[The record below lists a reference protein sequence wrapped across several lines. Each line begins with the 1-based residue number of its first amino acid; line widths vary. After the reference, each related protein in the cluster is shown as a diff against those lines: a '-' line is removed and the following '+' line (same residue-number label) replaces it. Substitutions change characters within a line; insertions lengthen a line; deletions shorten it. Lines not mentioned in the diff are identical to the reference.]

1 MTEQGVVTI
10 MHADVEGS
18 TALTTRLGDE
28 IGRRTLEGTKR
39 IVRERAET
47 FGGRQIDA
55 VGDSM
60 MFTFTSTRQAI
71 VGAIAVQRALAM
83 AEEER
88 PDETLRVRI
97 GLNVGE
103 VLERDGHPFGAA
115 VNAGARVMAKA
126 SGGQILVSEMV
137 VRLVGTMPGVS
148 FRDRG
153 RHTFKG
159 FDERWRL
166 YEVGWDKPAAAPTP
180 KRRRRGGALRRHR
193 RLAGAAVAATAVA
206 VAALTAALLL
216 AREEG
221 GAVVVPAN
229 TIAIVDPATNEV
241 AEFVDGLD
249 RPGPVAFGAGSI
261 WVGGLEDRT
270 LVRINPGTKEI
281 VGRIPLPGTPD
292 GIAVGEGAVW
302 VVHGRLGTVT
312 RVDPAFDIVAETV
325 SLAGKSNTYVTGG
338 VAVGEGSVWGVF
350 GDSTLARLDPSTN
363 RKTGE
368 VLAGTGPTS
377 VVAAFG
383 SIWVSNS
390 GEASVERYSV
400 GTFPDEPVDE
410 LSVGGAPTGLA
421 VGADAIW
428 VASPEA
434 GIVSRIEPSA
444 VASSALPIGVG
455 ERPSATATGEG
466 AVWVA
471 NTGSRTLSRIDPATN
486 DVVETISLGNAPAGI
501 AFGGDLVWVAVQ
513 AP

>member
-1 MTEQGVVTI
+1 MADQGVVTI

-18 TALTTRLGDE
+18 TELTTRLGDE
-28 IGRRTLEGTKR
+28 AGRRTLEGTKR
-39 IVRERAET
+39 IVRERVET

-55 VGDSM
+55 VGDAM

-71 VGAIAVQRALAM
+71 VGAIAVQRALAT

-88 PDETLRVRI
+88 PEETLRVRI

-115 VNAGARVMAKA
+115 VNAGARVMSKA
-126 SGGQILVSEMV
+126 FGGQIFASEMV
-137 VRLVGTMPGVS
+137 VRLAGTMPGIS

-166 YEVGWDKPAAAPTP
+166 YEVGWDQPAAAPAP
-180 KRRRRGGALRRHR
+180 KRRRRERALRRHK
-193 RLAGAAVAATAVA
+193 RLAGAAVAATA

-216 AREEG
+216 ARENG

-229 TIAIVDPATNEV
+229 AVAAVDVSTNEV
-241 AEFVDGLD
+241 VDFVEGVL
-249 RPGPVAFGAGSI
+249 RPGPVAFGAGSV
-261 WVGGLEDRT
+261 WVGSLEDRT
-270 LVRINPGTKEI
+270 LVRVNPKTMQVET
-281 VGRIPLPGTPD
+281 RTPLPGTPD

-312 RVDPAFDIVAETV
+312 RVHPTFGTV
-325 SLAGKSNTYVTGG
+325 EDTISLAGRANTYVTGG
-338 VAVGEGSVWGVF
+338 IAVGEGSVWAVF

-363 RKTGE
+363 RK
-368 VLAGTGPTS
+368 VRDVFAGVGPTS

-390 GEASVERYSV
+390 GESSVERYSV
-400 GTFPDEPVDE
+400 GSFPNEPVDE
-410 LSVGGAPTGLA
+410 LTVGGAPTGLTA
-421 VGADAIW
+421 GAGAIW

-434 GIVSRIEPSA
+434 GIVSKIEPSA
-444 VASSALPIGVG
+444 VTSSALPIEVG
-455 ERPSATATGEG
+455 GRPSATATSEN

-471 NTGSRTLSRIDPATN
+471 NAGSRTVSRIDPATRE
-486 DVVETISLGNAPAGI
+486 VVETIPLGNAPAGI
-501 AFGGDLVWVAVQ
+501 AFGGNLLWVAVQ

>member
-1 MTEQGVVTI
+1 MAEQGVVTI
-10 MHADVEGS
+10 VHADVEGS

-28 IGRRTLEGTKR
+28 VGRRTLEGTKQ
-39 IVRERAET
+39 IVRERLET

-55 VGDSM
+55 VGDAM
-60 MFTFTSTRQAI
+60 MFMFTSTRQAI
-71 VGAIAVQRALAM
+71 AGSIAVQRALAT
-83 AEEER
+83 EEQER
-88 PDETLRVRI
+88 LHETLRVRI

-115 VNAGARVMAKA
+115 VNAGARVMSKA

-137 VRLVGTMPGVS
+137 VRLAGTMPGVS

-153 RHTFKG
+153 RHVFKG

-166 YEVGWDKPAAAPTP
+166 YEVGWEQPAATPTP
-180 KRRRRGGALRRHR
+180 KLRRRENALRRHMR
-193 RLAGAAVAATAVA
+193 VAGVAAAATA
-206 VAALTAALLL
+206 VAALTAAALLL
-216 AREEG
+216 TREDAS
-221 GAVVVPAN
+221 AVVVPAN
-229 TIAIVDPATNEV
+229 AIAVVDAATNKV
-241 AEFVDGLD
+241 VDVVEGVL
-249 RPGPVAFGAGSI
+249 RPGPVAFGADAV
-261 WVGGLEDRT
+261 WVGSLDDRT
-270 LVRINPGTKEI
+270 LVRIDPETRQV
-281 VGRIPLPGTPD
+281 VGRIPLPATPD

-312 RVDPAFDIVAETV
+312 RVDPAFDTIVETIT
-325 SLAGKSNTYVTGG
+325 LAGRSNTYVTGG

-363 RKTGE
+363 RETGA

-377 VVAAFG
+377 VIAAFS

-390 GEASVERYSV
+390 GESSVERYSV
-400 GTFPDEPVDE
+400 GTFPDDPVDE
-410 LSVGGAPTGLA
+410 LTVGGAPTGLA
-421 VGADAIW
+421 AGTDAVW

-434 GIVSRIEPSA
+434 GIVFKIEPSP
-444 VASSALPIGVG
+444 VASSALPIEVG

-471 NTGSRTLSRIDPATN
+471 NTGSRTLSRIDPAT
-486 DVVETISLGNAPAGI
+486 DEVVETISLGNAPAGI
-501 AFGGDLVWVAVQ
+501 AVGGALVWVAVQ

>member
-1 MTEQGVVTI
+1 VTEQGVVTI

-18 TALTTRLGDE
+18 TALTTRLGDVV
-28 IGRRTLEGTKR
+28 GRRTLEGTKR
-39 IVRERAET
+39 IVRERVET

-55 VGDSM
+55 VGDAM

-71 VGAIAVQRALAM
+71 VGAIAVQRALAT

-88 PDETLRVRI
+88 PEETLPVRI

-115 VNAGARVMAKA
+115 VNAGARVMSKA
-126 SGGQILVSEMV
+126 FGGQILASEMV
-137 VRLVGTMPGVS
+137 VRLAGTMPGIS

-166 YEVGWDKPAAAPTP
+166 YEVGWDQPAAAPAP
-180 KRRRRGGALRRHR
+180 RRRRREPAPRRHK
-193 RLAGAAVAATAVA
+193 RLAGVAAAAATVA
-206 VAALTAALLL
+206 VAAVTAALLV

-229 TIAIVDPATNEV
+229 AVAAVDVSTNEV
-241 AEFVDGLD
+241 SHVVEGVL
-249 RPGPVAFGAGSI
+249 RPGPVAFGAGSV
-261 WVGGLEDRT
+261 WVGSLDDRT
-270 LVRINPGTKEI
+270 LVRIEPETSE
-281 VGRIPLPGTPD
+281 VVSRIQLPATPD
-292 GIAVGEGAVW
+292 GIAVGAGAVW

-312 RVDPAFDIVAETV
+312 RVDPAFDAIVDTFQ
-325 SLAGKSNTYVTGG
+325 LAGRSNTYVTGG
-338 VAVGEGSVWGVF
+338 IAVGEGSVWAVF

-377 VVAAFG
+377 VIAAFG

-390 GEASVERYSV
+390 GESSVERYSV
-400 GTFPDEPVDE
+400 GTFPDDPVDE
-410 LSVGGAPTGLA
+410 LTVGGAPTGLA
-421 VGADAIW
+421 AGADAIW

-434 GIVSRIEPSA
+434 GIVSKIEASA
-444 VASSALPIGVG
+444 VASSALPITVG
-455 ERPSATATGEG
+455 ERPSATATGGG

-471 NTGSRTLSRIDPATN
+471 STGGRTLSRIDPTTSE
-486 DVVETISLGNAPAGI
+486 VVETISLGNAPAGV
-501 AFGGDLVWVAVQ
+501 AFGGDVLWVAVQ